1 MKVLWCPLFSMR
13 SYETGKYAIL
23 KDGNFQLTMSRVLA
37 SNFDSVTVA
46 VPDNSSDFDE
56 LKSRFKD
63 DQRILFI
70 QLKYGA
76 NAVET
81 REKFWDFNDDF
92 IEYFVDEFLVDVV
105 ISDIT
110 GYPGKKPIIYN
121 FNITKLPELDRP
133 YIDKFFE
140 QDLASIEQ
148 SLFTTVLN
156 PRQREYI
163 LEVRPDLIDKVIV
176 NTKCAHESLM
186 PRHEV
191 ASIEWARSMKKIFWP
206 FRISDK
212 AYKWDEFLVWFQAS
226 GLADDG
232 YTIDITDPNDTAKHL
247 PPFVKKLKLDK
258 ASYYAMLSNRFT
270 VVMLDDIDTVLHP
283 GTIEFFHYGCPVI
296 TFESKLIDNPN
307 SIVDLNELG
316 YAVRNVVYNVID
328 TQVWNFVY
336 RTGEVDSLYNK
347 DFVNVRS
354 N

>member
-23 KDGNFQLTMSRVLA
+23 KDGNFQLTMARVLA
-37 SNFDSVTVA
+37 SNFDSIYVTVPEEA
-46 VPDNSSDFDE
+46 SDFE
-56 LKSRFKD
+56 EVLERYKGLP
-63 DQRILFI
+63 QIHFI
-70 QLKYGA
+70 KMKYGK
-76 NAVET
+76 NALET
-81 REKFWDFNDDF
+81 REQFWVLNDIHAFDNS
-92 IEYFVDEFLVDVV
+92 IDVV
-105 ISDIT
+105 VSDIT
-110 GYPGKKPIIYN
+110 TCPTTKPIIYN

-156 PRQREYI
+156 PRQREHI
-163 LEVRPDLIDKVIV
+163 LEVRPDLHDKVIAHF
-176 NTKCAHESLM
+176 KCAHESLM
-186 PRHEV
+186 PKHEV

-212 AYKWDEFLVWFQAS
+212 AYKWDEFLEAFQAQ
-226 GLADDG
+226 GLAEDG
-232 YTIDITDPNDTAKHL
+232 YTIDITDPNDTAKDL
-247 PPFVKKLKLDK
+247 PPFVKRYKLDK

-270 VVMLDDIDTVLHP
+270 VVMLDNIDTVLHP
-283 GTIEFFHYGCPVI
+283 GTIEFFYYHCPVI
-296 TFESKLIDNPN
+296 TFESELIDNEN
-307 SIVDLNELG
+307 AIVDLNELG
-316 YAVRNVVYNVID
+316 SAVRNVVYNVID